1 MFCQLPNSVG
11 MVSNSLC
18 AENVPRC
25 SDPAVRH
32 ESLWFDDGSIVLS
45 LEPTLFRVNPS
56 ILCVQSEIFT
66 GMFSTPQPKS
76 KTINEGCSII
86 RLSDRPAQQ
95 PRSDFASCVIIRC
108 CLMLY
113 DLGPDR
119 LPSFIKRSE
128 VATCQ
133 NRSHRSRI
141 PANTLENLR
150 FWQVVTS

>member
-45 LEPTLFRVNPS
+45 LERTLFRVNPS

-95 PRSDFASCVIIRC
+95 PRSDFASCV
-108 CLMLY
+108 MY
-113 DLGPDR
+113 GLGPDR
-119 LPSFIKRSE
+119 LPSFTKRSE

-133 NRSHRSRI
+133 NRRFSKVFASIRERW
-141 PANTLENLR
+141 LR